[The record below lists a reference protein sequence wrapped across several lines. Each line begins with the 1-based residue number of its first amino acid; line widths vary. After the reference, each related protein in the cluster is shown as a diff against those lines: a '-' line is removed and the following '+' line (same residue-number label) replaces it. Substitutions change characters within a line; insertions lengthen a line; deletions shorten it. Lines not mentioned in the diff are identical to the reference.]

1 MFNHTKRSRLL
12 AIAAVTG
19 VLVATGC
26 SSGKRDRLAE
36 FRSNPTPELVT
47 MNQRPDDVRNV
58 NALIRNEQKRM
69 LVRDWRYMWMMDRPT
84 RLTPEPSA
92 W

>member
-1 MFNHTKRSRLL
+1 MFTRTKRSRSLMIV
-12 AIAAVTG
+12 AIAGAA
-19 VLVATGC
+19 LATGC
-26 SSGKRDRLAE
+26 SSDRDRLSE

-47 MNQRPDDVRNV
+47 MTQRPDDVRNV
-58 NALIRNEQKRM
+58 NALIRNESKRM